1 MIQSRLSPNQPIAR
15 VNLETLF
22 MLWGTTRRRLL
33 SSTTTLNFRYSMS
46 TQVRKVEKEK
56 VCVIGSGNW
65 GSAIARI
72 AAINTKRNP
81 DVFVEDVT
89 MYVYEEQF
97 QGRSLSALIN
107 ETHENPKYLPGIQLG
122 QNVVAEPELIK
133 SIKDA
138 TALVFVL
145 PHQFL
150 PSVLNAMRGHVSHL
164 TRAVSLIK
172 GVEVEGAKI
181 STFPTVISS
190 ALGIPCSALS
200 GANIANEVAEDKFCE
215 STLGVP
221 PAPMTTPPDEDA
233 QLHAFSESQ
242 LWHQLFQTN
251 TFRIRVVQDVE
262 GVCLCGGL
270 KNVIA
275 LAAGFS
281 DGLGWG
287 SNSKAAIMRIG
298 LLELKDFCLE
308 FFPSTRAST
317 FLEESCGVADIM
329 TSCLSGRNRL
339 IAELM
344 VKTGKGF
351 RELEEEKLNGQ
362 KLQGPQTAQELHA
375 FLAARGDDVR
385 RPGGYPLLE
394 AVWRICYEGS
404 DIRIRLSLLSIL
416 PIHDSPGNSPTDQLY
431 HGKGEGAVEPH
442 RFCRGSAVARIA
454 AMNVKDHSDIFE
466 EEITM
471 FVHEEQVNGKPLSSI
486 INEKHENVKYLSGVQ
501 LGPNVKAEPDLIK
514 AIKGATALII
524 VIPHQFVEKV
534 LDGVKDHLA
543 PGARAVSLIKGVKA
557 DGGKIYTYPS
567 IISSLLGIRCSALGG
582 ANIATDVAKDQFCE
596 STLGVL
602 PEGTKPRGKDSLSD
616 ADLWYKL
623 FNRPT
628 FRIRVVSDVDGVAL
642 CGGLKNVIALAAGFS
657 DGLGWGSNTKS
668 AIIRIGIIEIKDFCV
683 HFFPKVKPETFV
695 EESCGVA
702 DILTSCIS
710 GRNRKV
716 AENMVKTGKGFQ
728 ELEKE
733 ELGGQSLQGPQT
745 AEQLHNFLEA
755 RRDEV
760 SRSDGFPLIEN
771 VWKIC
776 YGGMPPEKLIEGL

>member
-1 MIQSRLSPNQPIAR
+1 
-15 VNLETLF
+15 
-22 MLWGTTRRRLL
+22 
-33 SSTTTLNFRYSMS
+33 
-46 TQVRKVEKEK
+46 
-56 VCVIGSGNW
+56 
-65 GSAIARI
+65 
-72 AAINTKRNP
+72 
-81 DVFVEDVT
+81 
-89 MYVYEEQF
+89 
-97 QGRSLSALIN
+97 
-107 ETHENPKYLPGIQLG
+107 
-122 QNVVAEPELIK
+122 
-133 SIKDA
+133 
-138 TALVFVL
+138 
-145 PHQFL
+145 FL
-150 PSVLNAMRGHVSHL
+150 PSVLKVMRGHVSQL

-172 GVEVEGAKI
+172 GVEVDGAKI

-190 ALGIPCSALS
+190 VLGIPCSALS

-221 PAPMTTPPDEDA
+221 LAPMTTPPDEDA
-233 QLHAFSESQ
+233 QLHAFSESH
-242 LWHQLFQTN
+242 LWHSLFQTN

-287 SNSKAAIMRIG
+287 SNSKAAIMRVG

-344 VKTGKGF
+344 VKTGKDF
-351 RELEEEKLNGQ
+351 RELEKEHLNGQ
-362 KLQGPQTAQELHA
+362 KLQGPQTAQELHT
-375 FLAARGDDVR
+375 FLTARGDNVR

-394 AVWRICYEGS
+394 AVWRICYE
-404 DIRIRLSLLSIL
+404 
-416 PIHDSPGNSPTDQLY
+416 
-431 HGKGEGAVEPH
+431 
-442 RFCRGSAVARIA
+442 
-454 AMNVKDHSDIFE
+454 E
-466 EEITM
+466 EEVTM
-471 FVHEEQVNGKPLSSI
+471 YVHEEEVDGKPLSSI
-486 INEKHENVKYLSGVQ
+486 INKKHENVKYLSGVQ
-501 LGPNVKAEPDLIK
+501 LGPNVKAEPDPIK

-524 VIPHQFVEKV
+524 VVPHQFVEKV
-534 LDGVKDHLA
+534 LEGMKEHLA

-557 DGGKIYTYPS
+557 EGDKIHTYPG

-582 ANIATDVAKDQFCE
+582 ANIASEGIRLHLRNYEVAGPNYNEVAQDQFCE
-596 STLGVL
+596 STLGIS
-602 PEGTKPRGKDSLSD
+602 PEGMKSDRGDSLSD

-623 FNRPT
+623 FNTPT
-628 FRIRVVSDVDGVAL
+628 FRIRIVPDIDGVAL

-668 AIIRIGIIEIKDFCV
+668 AIIRIGIMEIKDFCV
-683 HFFPKVKPETFV
+683 YFFPKVKAETFL
-695 EESCGVA
+695 EESCGLA

-716 AENMVKTGKGFQ
+716 AEEMVKTGKGFQ

-745 AEQLHNFLEA
+745 VEQLHKFLEA
-755 RRDEV
+755 RRDDV
-760 SRSDGFPLIEN
+760 RRSDGFPLIEN

-776 YGGMPPEKLIEGL
+776 YEGMPPKKLIDGL